1 MKFIHI
7 ADVHLG
13 AIPDTG
19 KPWSKDRKKEIW
31 NAFEN
36 VIHTANQE
44 RVDLLLIAGDLIH
57 RQPLL
62 RELKEVNYLF
72 STLAHTRVV
81 LIAGNH
87 DYLKPTSYYHTFK
100 WNDNVFFLKE
110 KQLQS
115 IYFEDINT
123 QVYGL
128 SYHSQEIPDPLY
140 DNANPVS
147 CTDRINILLAH
158 GGDSKH
164 VPIDNR
170 KLADSQFDYIALGHI
185 HMGHIICP
193 DKMAFA
199 GALEPMNVNDTGVH
213 GYIKGIYQQNRI
225 SIEFVPAAT
234 RSYIHLEIKSNSQ
247 MTGLQLEREIQ
258 NRINELGNDN
268 IYKITIIGFRDP
280 EMIFEFEDLESIGNI
295 VELLDLTEPEFDF
308 EKLKKQYQRSLI
320 GKYIEEFT
328 NKEMDY
334 TEQKA
339 LYYGVDALLK
349 SMNN

>member
-13 AIPDTG
+13 AIPDAG
-19 KPWSKDRKKEIW
+19 KPWSKAREKEIW

-44 RVDLLLIAGDLIH
+44 RVDLLLIAGDLFH

-62 RELKEVNYLF
+62 RELKEVDYLF
-72 STLAHTRVV
+72 TTLAHTRVV

-87 DYLKPTSYYHTFK
+87 DYLKPTSFYHTFK

-123 QVYGL
+123 EVYGL
-128 SYHSQEIPDPLY
+128 SYHSREIPDPLY
-140 DNANPVS
+140 DNAAS
-147 CTDRINILLAH
+147 GSTDRINILLAH
-158 GGDSKH
+158 GGDPGH
-164 VPIDNR
+164 IPVNNR
-170 KLADSQFDYIALGHI
+170 KLANSQFDYIALGHI
-185 HMGHIICP
+185 HMGHIVYP

-199 GALEPMNVNDTGVH
+199 GALEPMDVNDTGVH
-213 GYIKGIYQQNRI
+213 GYIKGIYQQNHM
-225 SIEFVPAAT
+225 SIEFVPAAI

-247 MTGLQLEREIQ
+247 MTGLQLEREIKS
-258 NRINELGNDN
+258 RINEQGNNN
-268 IYKITIIGFRDP
+268 IYKIIIIGFRDP
-280 EMIFEFEDLESIGNI
+280 EMIYEFVGLESIGNI
-295 VELLDLTEPEFDF
+295 VELLDLTEPAFNF
-308 EKLKKQYQRSLI
+308 EKLKKQYQSSLI

-328 NKEMDY
+328 NREMDY

-349 SMNN
+349 SKKN